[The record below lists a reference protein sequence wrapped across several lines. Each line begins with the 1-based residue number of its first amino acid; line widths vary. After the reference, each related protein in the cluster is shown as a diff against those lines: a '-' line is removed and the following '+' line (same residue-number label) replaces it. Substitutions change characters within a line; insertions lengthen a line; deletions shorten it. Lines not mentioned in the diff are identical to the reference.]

1 MYDSADIEPH
11 IVEIE
16 GDYRRASQNI
26 TSNEKM
32 RKSNFNNY
40 EKNHSTVNISDVM
53 NMSPSSSKLFVD
65 GINHSH
71 QKQ

>member
-1 MYDSADIEPH
+1 MNEKES
-11 IVEIE
+11 
-16 GDYRRASQNI
+16 DYRRASQNI

-32 RKSNFNNY
+32 RKSNFNIKT
-40 EKNHSTVNISDVM
+40 EVNISDVM

-65 GINHSH
+65 GINGSH